1 MASPASPATAMTM
14 ARTIAY
20 GNDPATRQGG
30 RSNGGH
36 PALRQRQAAPRDCP
50 TAPSRRGPVGHQSGP
65 GLESPSHRHRPQIPR
80 LCPIVLCLSVRPDPA
95 QLYPTPQRSTCES
108 TGPLCPGYPM
118 QPQPLGS
125 VQRGP
130 YYHIAGGLATSIS
143 LFARVCMTLRATGAA
158 HFLSATLRTRTVLAN
173 PLGSRSL
180 RAGRW
185 EWSGIGCLEEC
196 LDRCWQ
202 VPAVRGEGHQGGVSG
217 HLAERHHEAD
227 LGTLVRLEEIRL
239 LRRPRPHGAFG
250 GATPT

>member
-1 MASPASPATAMTM
+1 MVFTDRLLIHFGMHSIDTAVTCQPCDTPI
-14 ARTIAY
+14 RLSS
-20 GNDPATRQGG
+20 G
-30 RSNGGH
+30 
-36 PALRQRQAAPRDCP
+36 
-50 TAPSRRGPVGHQSGP
+50 QS
-65 GLESPSHRHRPQIPR
+65 SHRHRPQIPR
-80 LCPIVLCLSVRPDPA
+80 LCPIVLGLSVRPDPA

-217 HLAERHHEAD
+217 HLAERHHEVD
-227 LGTLVRLEEIRL
+227 LGTLCRAEEIRL
-239 LRRPRPHGAFG
+239 PRRHHLPPPVLVLVVPPSMGDGTFG